1 MSNGKKGDS
10 QVNSYNYGEFSTEDY
25 DFDNVTGP
33 DVGDKAPDFPL
44 TTTEGETK
52 RLLDFPGDFLVLEM
66 GSITCPLFQSRR
78 GIMEP
83 LGHQSGVSSAVLYV
97 REAHPGNDIQSHK
110 SFDDK
115 KACASRLKTED
126 GEMRTVFVDG
136 LEGHAHA
143 AYGSMPNAVFI
154 INKNGCVVYRSEW
167 NNPSATR
174 KAVQD
179 LVAGRVVTAKP
190 YFRPAV
196 PTTVFKTLGKAGKG
210 SAADFF
216 KGLPF
221 LFWTNII
228 KHNLRLL
235 FNRPNAGSGQTTC

>member
-1 MSNGKKGDS
+1 MKR
-10 QVNSYNYGEFSTEDY
+10 YNYDEFSTEDN
-25 DFDNVTGP
+25 DFSSVIGP
-33 DVGDKAPDFPL
+33 DVGDKAPDFSL
-44 TTTEGETK
+44 ITTDGERK
-52 RLLDFPGDFLVLEM
+52 RLLDFSGDFLILEM

-78 GIMEP
+78 GIMES
-83 LGHQSGVSSAVLYV
+83 LGRKNGISSAVLYV
-97 REAHPGNDIQSHK
+97 REAHPGVDIQSHK
-110 SFDDK
+110 SFNDK

-126 GEMRTVFVDG
+126 GEIRTVYVDN

-174 KAVQD
+174 KALQA
-179 LVAGRVVTAKP
+179 LIAGREVTARA

-196 PTTVFKTLGKAGKG
+196 PTTVFRTLGKAGKG

-221 LFWTNII
+221 LIWTNVI
-228 KHNLRLL
+228 KRNLRLL
-235 FNRPNAGSGQTTC
+235 FKRPEIGSRQTTC